1 MAKLVVDE
9 MELKASIYDY
19 VMSHIMDKDF
29 ENIAAVAEDIRKIV
43 INIAKTPSDD
53 YETIAER
60 IKAGEPIN
68 LNYK

>member
-53 YETIAER
+53 YETTIL
-60 IKAGEPIN
+60 P
-68 LNYK
+68 LNYICKKINQ